1 MKIIVVGLGT
11 QGKKRIK
18 YLDKRSKIVA
28 MVDPNFNEANYCYIN
43 EVPLDMFDTV
53 FLCVPDEMKESLID
67 YCIKNNKNILVE
79 KPLILKNLSKL
90 NKINKMLIDKKLILY
105 TAYNHRFEPHF
116 VTLKKIIEN
125 KTLGKIYSCRM
136 FYGNGTA
143 RLVKSSPWRDKKSG
157 VFSDLAPHLI
167 DLCYFWFGYKKVKDF
182 LLVSSLTHENKSPD
196 HVIISSKNNN
206 FYIQLE
212 MTLCMWKNH
221 FTCDL
226 IGEKGSAH
234 ISSLCKWGPS
244 TLTIRKRKMP
254 SGVPKEKK
262 YTLIKKDPTW
272 KEEFRHFKKLSQ
284 DKYKNDLSK
293 DAKILENIIT
303 IEKQMKL

>member
-18 YLDKRSKIVA
+18 YLDKSSKILA
-28 MVDPNFNEANYCYIN
+28 TVDPFLDEANYSYIT
-43 EVPLDMFDTV
+43 EVPLDLFDTV
-53 FLCVPDEMKESLID
+53 FLCVPDELKESLID

-90 NKINKMLIDKKLILY
+90 NKINKLLVDKKLILY
-105 TAYNHRFEPHF
+105 SAYNHRFEPHF
-116 VTLKKIIEN
+116 VALKKIIE
-125 KTLGKIYSCRM
+125 KKKLGRIYSCRM

-143 RLVKSSPWRDKKSG
+143 KLVKSSPWRDKKSG

-182 LLVSSLTHENKSPD
+182 LLVSSLVHENKSPD
-196 HVIISSKNNN
+196 HVVINSQHNN

-254 SGVPKEKK
+254 SGVPKEKI
-262 YTLIKKDPTW
+262 YTLDKKDPTW
-272 KEEFRHFKKLSQ
+272 QEEFKHFKKLLQ
-284 DKYKNDLSK
+284 NNNKNDLRK
-293 DAKILENIIT
+293 DAKILENIIN
-303 IEKQMKL
+303 IEKQMNL